1 MKSWL
6 TRVWPFGWT
15 GVSVVV
21 VALSSFLVA
30 THELGAWPWNDRRP
44 LRERFYFR
52 YVSRIDLNPVLNA
65 PGRLESS
72 KRTIIRCEL
81 ENLAGASGGGSSTI
95 LTVLPEGT
103 PVKRGDVL
111 ATLDGSTYLEML
123 RQQAI
128 TVEQAKA
135 SHLQVQLNHEIAL
148 LAVRE
153 YSEGTVQETLKGMEG
168 TITLARSDL
177 SRAQDHLTWTKR
189 MSEKGY
195 ASAAQIVS
203 EKHTVA
209 QLELALQRQLTSM
222 ELFQRFTLPKTEKSL
237 QGEVKSAET
246 NLGNE
251 SLRLQRQLERFNL
264 LQKQVD
270 RCTIRA
276 PQDGVLL
283 YNKDRRQATPIEEGM
298 VVRERQ
304 ALFYLPDLS
313 EMEVQVALNE
323 SVVDRVSPGQRVTV
337 TFEALP
343 KLVLTGRVASVGQ
356 IPLLQMS
363 GGGGGGGQPMDT
375 GVRFFVS
382 IVKLD
387 SVTDQLKP
395 GMSTMVDFVLSRR
408 ENVLAI
414 PHQAVRSDGGKKVCY
429 VAHDESLIRRVVKIG
444 QDTADMV
451 EVLEGLQEG
460 EMVALNPPGT
470 ASHVEQLVNF
480 DESDPGQT
488 GDTESV
494 TTSQQ

>member
-6 TRVWPFGWT
+6 RIVWPFGWT
-15 GVSVVV
+15 GVGVVV

-44 LRERFYFR
+44 LRERYYFR
-52 YVSRIDLNPVLNA
+52 FVSRTDLNPVLNA

-72 KRTIIRCEL
+72 KRTMVRCEL
-81 ENLAGASGGGSSTI
+81 ENLAGTRGGASSTI

-111 ATLDGSTYLEML
+111 ATLDGSTFEEML

-153 YSEGTVQETLKGMEG
+153 YREGTVQETLKGMEG

-195 ASAAQIVS
+195 ASTAQIVS

-209 QLELALQRQLTSM
+209 QLELALERQLTAM

-237 QGEVKSAET
+237 LGQVKSAET

-251 SLRLQRQLERFNL
+251 TLRLQRQRERFEL
-264 LQKQVD
+264 LQKQVA

-283 YNKDRRQATPIEEGM
+283 YNKGRGPAASVEEGM
-298 VVRERQ
+298 EVRERQ
-304 ALFYLPDLS
+304 TLFYLPDLS

-323 SVVDRVSPGQRVTV
+323 SVVDRVSPGQHVTA

-343 KLVLTGRVASVGQ
+343 KLALTGRVVSVGQ
-356 IPLLQMS
+356 IPIFQMA

-375 GVRFFVS
+375 GVRFFVC

-395 GMSTMVDFVLSRR
+395 GMSTMVDFMLSRR
-408 ENVLAI
+408 DNVLAI
-414 PHQAVRSDGGKKVCY
+414 PHQAVRSDRGKKVCY
-429 VAHDESLIRRVVKIG
+429 VAHDENLERRVVKIG
-444 QDTADMV
+444 QDTAEMV
-451 EVLEGLQEG
+451 EVLDGLREG

-470 ASHVEQLVNF
+470 PEQVEQLSSF
-480 DESDPGQT
+480 DEIDLGQS
-488 GDTESV
+488 GDTEGV
-494 TTSQQ
+494 MTSQH